1 MMKAFSTQRKEIQ
14 RNYIRHYVRAVLE
27 ATLVVYCSDGAGGST
42 IAAGARHGSG
52 RRAGGG
58 GGGGEGVCRTVDKPR
73 DPDRSRDLFGVQ
85 LEVTSLLLEAERRK
99 LWVLQRELQAALA
112 EGGSIK
118 AKEHQRQELLLAIS
132 RIQAQHD
139 HLEKE
144 YEQHAIGVLRCS
156 NTRGS
161 GKSNR
166 SQPAIGLKQ
175 TPKARPT
182 IFGTVASDQT
192 PKDGSSRR
200 GRAVYLPVIN

>member
-1 MMKAFSTQRKEIQ
+1 MPTRIFYRKIC
-14 RNYIRHYVRAVLE
+14 NIIKLE
-27 ATLVVYCSDGAGGST
+27 YE
-42 IAAGARHGSG
+42 AAPSPPAP
-52 RRAGGG
+52 AMEVAAD
-58 GGGGEGVCRTVDKPR
+58 GGGEGVCRTVDKPR

-99 LWVLQRELQAALA
+99 LWVLQRELQTALA

-144 YEQHAIGVLRCS
+144 YQQHAIGVLRCS

-200 GRAVYLPVIN
+200 VSTSSFYHDTSCLHHYKKVYGFGAPAK

>member
-1 MMKAFSTQRKEIQ
+1 MS
-14 RNYIRHYVRAVLE
+14 
-27 ATLVVYCSDGAGGST
+27 VYSDLISPSAPQSFKWLDTMGPDKPD
-42 IAAGARHGSG
+42 
-52 RRAGGG
+52 
-58 GGGGEGVCRTVDKPR
+58 EELGVSEEVSSSRSEEDKPR

-99 LWVLQRELQAALA
+99 LSVLQRELQVALA

-118 AKEHQRQELLLAIS
+118 AKEHQKQELIVAIS
-132 RIQAQHD
+132 RIQAQYD

-144 YEQHAIGVLRCS
+144 YRQHAIGVLRCS

-175 TPKARPT
+175 TPKAR
-182 IFGTVASDQT
+182 VSDLN
-192 PKDGSSRR
+192 
-200 GRAVYLPVIN
+200 V